1 MALVRVYCGLASA
14 EPTGRPAGAG
24 TGLTAAVV
32 DDAGR
37 LLGVCEITD
46 DPAGYAQLGAVLA
59 ERANGPG
66 SAAIAADSDDHQV
79 TSLLTAAGR
88 PLAIA
93 DDDAVDDFA
102 ERFADDESL
111 EEMESPPAER
121 RAVGLARALQAGAI
135 FAIGLPVP
143 RDLAPYRPILAA
155 HSALAGGRH
164 SAAATLRE
172 VLRELYPAALRA
184 FSDPAEPLT
193 LAVLDALPEPG
204 TLSGTVAR
212 GRDLPAAAEAV
223 AVRLTASGVA
233 DQARVLEAITALRVA
248 IAETPR
254 RGTINKTLASA
265 SADAVRQAVAA
276 VRSCDDGCAALVAT
290 LAARTTLVTAAPRR
304 PIRRATAETEPT
316 PLRRVTETEPAP
328 VLRVAETEP
337 AATPAGLHALPLPLP
352 DRSSTGRRHR
362 PEPAAAATTPR
373 ALTTPPVA
381 PAPVAP
387 PPTAPTPVTT
397 AASVPFA
404 EPAQPVE
411 PARPQRAASP
421 ARPPNAPRRQATPR
435 TPARSAEPPA
445 AAATPPAASAPTG
458 ASMPSRSPGHAWSTG
473 FDGTSRYEQPA
484 ASASNGFDSA
494 SRYEQPAASDGPGR
508 YEQPAASDGPG
519 RYEQPAASDGPG
531 RFQSPAASDGPS
543 RFQSPAASD
552 GPSRFQ
558 QPAASNGSDRSSR
571 FQQPAASEG
580 SDGPSRFQPA
590 ASNGSDGPSRF
601 QPAASNGSDGPSRF
615 QPAASNGSDGPS
627 RFQQPAA
634 ASGSGGFDST
644 GRYARPAPTEQAGF
658 DNASRYEQPAATPQ
672 SAPPAAPQSP
682 AAMAMPLPGRPVSAS
697 PVNKPIS
704 VPPPPPGI
712 TPIPAQ
718 RPTVPPAEAGEPF
731 RATLTNAAMN
741 SARAERKRPTVIPPR
756 ANGRGA
762 TATPP
767 PAPPQP
773 PVSGFQ
779 ATDLSI
785 PVPAPRPEPG
795 ARANWP
801 LVDNTSDERANGE
814 PRFPDLS
821 ELPPSELDRPTYSPI
836 GDDRVQPPWLADD
849 MPPEPPILR
858 LVEPPPLADRALREE
873 APRENRSRVRD
884 ERRTR
889 DDYAARYDAPPLR
902 LVETPSDTGSHPQL
916 PIGISAPPVSNDEGD
931 GDLLIFAA
939 ARSAWFTGH
948 PEDEAEDLGWA
959 SVADTG
965 WQAAEKAAQPAVG
978 IETQSGLPRRVPQ
991 ANLVPG
997 SPLRDE
1003 RPFRIVRDAASI
1015 AAHTTGYFRG
1025 WRRGQE
1031 IGGYA
1036 VGGRPGRES
1045 AGGWDFSRDHGGR
1058 DESQEYEYRSAR
1070 S

>member
-135 FAIGLPVP
+135 FATGLPVP

-204 TLSGTVAR
+204 TLSGAVAR
-212 GRDLPAAAEAV
+212 GRDLPAAVEAV
-223 AVRLTASGVA
+223 AVRLTASGIA

-265 SADAVRQAVAA
+265 SAEAVRQVVAA
-276 VRSCDDGCAALVAT
+276 VRSCDEGCAALVAT

-304 PIRRATAETEPT
+304 PIRRAAA
-316 PLRRVTETEPAP
+316 ETEPAP
-328 VLRVAETEP
+328 IRRVAETEP
-337 AATPAGLHALPLPLP
+337 MATTPTGLHALPLPLP
-352 DRSSTGRRHR
+352 DRASTGRRHR

-387 PPTAPTPVTT
+387 PPTAPSPVTT
-397 AASVPFA
+397 AASIPFA
-404 EPAQPVE
+404 EPARPVE
-411 PARPQRAASP
+411 PAQPQRAASP
-421 ARPPNAPRRQATPR
+421 ARPPNAPRHPVAPR
-435 TPARSAEPPA
+435 TPARSAEP
-445 AAATPPAASAPTG
+445 AASAPAG

-484 ASASNGFDSA
+484 ATQQSAPAEFDNASRYEQPASAGFDSA
-494 SRYEQPAASDGPGR
+494 SRYEQPAA
-508 YEQPAASDGPG
+508 
-519 RYEQPAASDGPG
+519 
-531 RFQSPAASDGPS
+531 
-543 RFQSPAASD
+543 
-552 GPSRFQ
+552 
-558 QPAASNGSDRSSR
+558 
-571 FQQPAASEG
+571 
-580 SDGPSRFQPA
+580 
-590 ASNGSDGPSRF
+590 
-601 QPAASNGSDGPSRF
+601 
-615 QPAASNGSDGPS
+615 
-627 RFQQPAA
+627 
-634 ASGSGGFDST
+634 
-644 GRYARPAPTEQAGF
+644 
-658 DNASRYEQPAATPQ
+658 TPR
-672 SAPPAAPQSP
+672 SAPPAPAAPQPQAP

-731 RATLTNAAMN
+731 RATLTNAAVN

-762 TATPP
+762 TTPP

-773 PVSGFQ
+773 PVTGFQ

-795 ARANWP
+795 VRANWP

-814 PRFPDLS
+814 PRFTDLS
-821 ELPPSELDRPTYSPI
+821 ELPPSELDRPTYSPV
-836 GDDRVQPPWLADD
+836 GDDRVPPPWLADD

-873 APRENRSRVRD
+873 APRENRSRARD

-902 LVETPSDTGSHPQL
+902 LVERPSDTGSHPQL

-978 IETQSGLPRRVPQ
+978 LETQSGLPRRVPQ

-1003 RPFRIVRDAASI
+1003 RQFRIVRDAASI

-1036 VGGRPGRES
+1036 VGGRPGREA